1 MNASVPGTNVNTH
14 GFDHCR
20 NIADGPVILL
30 ASGASARDFPLPEFA
45 QVPVIAMNG
54 SIAMLQ
60 DNGIDPFFYA
70 CTDKDFPRQQPA
82 LFADAM
88 RRSQRVALWEEMPR
102 AEHAPPRGEV
112 YWLSKA
118 RNLTFLQTLWRKQE
132 PLVRNPNSLDKRT
145 RSIGFSL
152 DLEQG
157 FFDAR
162 TVAFLALQLAYHV
175 GFRQVFLVGVDLDQA
190 AGRFY
195 ENDDSERSPCGLDQ
209 HFETRILPSLKLMAD
224 RVVGERFRVYNLS
237 ANSRIPGDVIPKIDV
252 QTMRSML

>member
-1 MNASVPGTNVNTH
+1 MPGFEN
-14 GFDHCR
+14 CR

-30 ASGASARDFPLPEFA
+30 ASGASASGFPMSEFA
-45 QVPVIAMNG
+45 GVPVIAMNG
-54 SIAMLQ
+54 SIALLQ
-60 DNGIDPFFYA
+60 GTGIDPFFYA
-70 CTDKDFPRQQPA
+70 CTDRDFVNQQPE
-82 LFADAM
+82 LFAEAM
-88 RRSQRVALWEEMPR
+88 RRSQRVALWKDQP
-102 AEHAPPRGEV
+102 HASPSGEV

-118 RNLTFLQTLWRKQE
+118 RNLTFLQTLWRKHE

-175 GFRQVFLVGVDLDQA
+175 GFRQVFMVGVDLDQA

-195 ENDDSERSPCGLDQ
+195 EDDASERSPCGLDQ
-209 HFETRILPSLKLMAD
+209 HFETRILPSLKLMAE